1 MPTRPPGTPSTHPR
15 HTQHAPP
22 GKPSAPHLG
31 IEGRIDTL
39 VTSLD
44 RHVGPAPS
52 RCDLH
57 GLELTELAHQI
68 NSLFRAIHVMDYARN
83 SSRFSGQP

>member
-1 MPTRPPGTPSTHPR
+1 
-15 HTQHAPP
+15 
-22 GKPSAPHLG
+22 
-31 IEGRIDTL
+31 
-39 VTSLD
+39 V
-44 RHVGPAPS
+44 PS